1 MENKQITTYLGNISI
16 SIDGASEDEPL
27 VFLHGMFM
35 DKTLW
40 EKFGSKLTG
49 RKHIYIDMPAHGS
62 SSNVEHKWSL
72 DDCVDMLMTVLDEL
86 TIKRCI
92 IIGHSWGSMTGLRA
106 AHKYPSRFSALG
118 LFNMRFKRIKGIS
131 RAGFN
136 IQKLLSMFPKFYAKQ
151 AAKSLY
157 SQSLLLK
164 RPELLDNLQ
173 RNLSSRPSKEIRQIL
188 DAVIL
193 NANDAI
199 NLIQS
204 LKVPAFAVVGEED
217 ASCTAPPE
225 LETLI
230 VSGGHV
236 SPYEAPEEIL
246 SVISN
251 VIKVSMT

>member
-72 DDCVDMLMTVLDEL
+72 DDCVGMLMTVLDEL
-86 TIKRCI
+86 NIERCI
-92 IIGHSWGSMTGLRA
+92 VIGHSWGSMTGLRA

-118 LFNMRFKRIKGIS
+118 LFNMPFKRITGLS
-131 RAGFN
+131 RVGFKF
-136 IQKLLSMFPKFYAKQ
+136 QKLLCIFPKFYAKQ

-157 SQSLLLK
+157 SQDLLQK
-164 RPELLDNLQ
+164 RPELLEKMQN
-173 RNLSSRPSKEIRQIL
+173 NLSVRPPKEIRHTL

-193 NANDAI
+193 NANEAI
-199 NLIQS
+199 DLLYD
-204 LKVPAFAVVGEED
+204 LKVPALAVVGEED
-217 ASCTAPPE
+217 YCTAPAE
-225 LETLI
+225 VETLI
-230 VSGGHV
+230 VPGGHV
-236 SPYEAPEEIL
+236 SPYEAPVEIL
-246 SVISN
+246 SAIKKVIT
-251 VIKVSMT
+251 VSMS